1 MLDRSRA
8 DTREWSQGDPMSIAN
23 PCITQR
29 STTVVVDGGVARG
42 RRGSVG

>member
-1 MLDRSRA
+1 MI
-8 DTREWSQGDPMSIAN
+8 PAN
-23 PCITQR
+23 PCMTLL